1 MFSTSSNVI
10 LTKNILI
17 SLCTKSVCTSRM
29 KGITSRNERL
39 AKEHGPVDGKTDF
52 TGNSWFLSKK
62 MEENENEFH

>member
-1 MFSTSSNVI
+1 MFSTSNNVI

-52 TGNSWFLSKK
+52 TGNS
-62 MEENENEFH
+62 